1 MGAGVFLFLNSELYM
16 LNEYMR
22 RDAAAK
28 YLGISPRTL
37 SDWQKRRLV
46 PYIKPARK
54 CTLFK
59 RVELDRAMA
68 RLTVQSVGGESQI
81 NSVAP

>member
-1 MGAGVFLFLNSELYM
+1 M
-16 LNEYMR
+16 LIPEYMR

-37 SDWQKRRLV
+37 SDWQRRRLI
-46 PYIKPARK
+46 PFIKPARK

-59 RVELDRAMA
+59 RDELDRAMA
-68 RLTVQSVGGESQI
+68 RLTVQAIGGESHI

>member
-1 MGAGVFLFLNSELYM
+1 MFFLYSELTM
-16 LNEYMR
+16 LIPEYMR

-37 SDWQKRRLV
+37 SDWQKRRLI
-46 PYIKPARK
+46 PFIKPARK

-59 RVELDRAMA
+59 RDELDRAMA
-68 RLTVQSVGGESQI
+68 RLTVQSVGGESPI
-81 NSVAP
+81 TNVSP

>member
-1 MGAGVFLFLNSELYM
+1 MNSELYM

-37 SDWQKRRLV
+37 SDWQKKRLV
-46 PYIKPARK
+46 PFIKPARK
-54 CTLFK
+54 CTIFK
-59 RVELDRAMA
+59 RSELDLAMA

-81 NSVAP
+81 SSVAP

>member
-1 MGAGVFLFLNSELYM
+1 MFFLYSELTM
-16 LNEYMR
+16 LIPEYMR

-68 RLTVQSVGGESQI
+68 RLTVQSVGGESPI
-81 NSVAP
+81 TNVSP

>member
-1 MGAGVFLFLNSELYM
+1 M
-16 LNEYMR
+16 LVNEYMR
-22 RDAAAK
+22 RDEAAK

-37 SDWQKRRLV
+37 SDWQKKRLV
-46 PYIKPARK
+46 PFIKPARK
-54 CTLFK
+54 CTIFK
-59 RVELDRAMA
+59 REALDRAMA

>member
-1 MGAGVFLFLNSELYM
+1 M
-16 LNEYMR
+16 LIAEYMR

-37 SDWQKRRLV
+37 SDWQKRRLI
-46 PYIKPARK
+46 PFIKPARK

-59 RVELDRAMA
+59 RDELDRAMA
-68 RLTVQSVGGESQI
+68 RLTVQSVGGESPI
-81 NSVAP
+81 TNVSP

>member
-1 MGAGVFLFLNSELYM
+1 MFFLNSELYM

-37 SDWQKRRLV
+37 SDFQKKKIV
-46 PYIKPARK
+46 PFIKPAHK
-54 CTLFK
+54 ITLFK
-59 RVELDRAMA
+59 RSELDLAMA
-68 RLTVQSVGGESQI
+68 RLTVHSVGESQI
-81 NSVAP
+81 NPVAP

>member
-1 MGAGVFLFLNSELYM
+1 MFFLFNSELIM
-16 LNEYMR
+16 LIAEYMR

-37 SDWQKRRLV
+37 SDWQRRRLI
-46 PYIKPARK
+46 PFIKPARK

-59 RVELDRAMA
+59 RDELDRAMA
-68 RLTVQSVGGESQI
+68 RLTVQAIGVESHI

>member
-1 MGAGVFLFLNSELYM
+1 MFFLFNSELFM
-16 LNEYMR
+16 MINEYLR
-22 RDAAAK
+22 REAAAK

-37 SDWQKRRLV
+37 SDWQKRRLI
-46 PYIKPARK
+46 PFIKPARK

-59 RVELDRAMA
+59 RGELDRAMA
-68 RLTVQSVGGESQI
+68 RLTVQAVGDESPI

>member
-1 MGAGVFLFLNSELYM
+1 MFFLFLNSELYM

-37 SDWQKRRLV
+37 SDFQKKKIV
-46 PYIKPARK
+46 PFIKPAHK
-54 CTLFK
+54 ITLFK
-59 RVELDRAMA
+59 RSELDLAMA
-68 RLTVQSVGGESQI
+68 RLTVHSVGESQI
-81 NSVAP
+81 NPVAP